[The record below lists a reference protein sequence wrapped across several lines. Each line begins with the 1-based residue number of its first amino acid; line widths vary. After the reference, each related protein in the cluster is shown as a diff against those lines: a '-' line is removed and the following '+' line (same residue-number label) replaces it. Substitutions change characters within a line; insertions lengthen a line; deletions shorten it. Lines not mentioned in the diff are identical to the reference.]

1 LITSYSD
8 VVAFLKSSEID
19 PVIRLILIDIGV
31 ETEYISVVRTLSRRG
46 PKGELNASIVT
57 ESEITNF
64 LLLKL
69 IRRPD
74 SFMIAIGV

>member
-46 PKGELNASIVT
+46 PKGELNVTIVV

-69 IRRPD
+69 IRRPN
-74 SFMIAIGV
+74 SF